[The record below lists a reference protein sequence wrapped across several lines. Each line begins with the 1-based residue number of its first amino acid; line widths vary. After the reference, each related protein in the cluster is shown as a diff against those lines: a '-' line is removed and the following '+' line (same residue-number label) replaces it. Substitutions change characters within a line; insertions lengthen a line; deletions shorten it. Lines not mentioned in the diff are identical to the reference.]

1 MYSKGGGKAGAHAY
15 IQAADTI
22 GSISFVLAQTY
33 EHAKGRT
40 FRRIHSATAMVGVSR
55 FAHIPPGSVLFRVPD
70 KVSQTNNFVDLSSA
84 STLKFNELLREKKE
98 LLWAATVL
106 NTVQRRGADNVNIVD
121 LDDDDDVDD

>member
-70 KVSQTNNFVDLSSA
+70 KVTQMNNFVDLSSA

-106 NTVQRRGADNVNIVD
+106 NTVQRRGAKNVNIVD